1 MKKLIFLVIILVL
14 AIAGARL
21 TINWMLED
29 KEVLAASSLLVTILL
44 GSFFVQESMALEKEL
59 RETPPRKK

>member
-1 MKKLIFLVIILVL
+1 MKKLIFLTLVLTL

-29 KEVLAASSLLVTILL
+29 KEVLAAGSLLVTILL
-44 GSFFVQESMALEKEL
+44 GSFFVQSAMALEKDL
-59 RETPPRKK
+59 RDTPKK

>member
-1 MKKLIFLVIILVL
+1 MKKLIFLTFVLVL

-29 KEVLAASSLLVTILL
+29 KETLAAGSLLVTILF
-44 GSFFVQESMALEKEL
+44 GSFFVQEAMALERNIKEGA
-59 RETPPRKK
+59 KK